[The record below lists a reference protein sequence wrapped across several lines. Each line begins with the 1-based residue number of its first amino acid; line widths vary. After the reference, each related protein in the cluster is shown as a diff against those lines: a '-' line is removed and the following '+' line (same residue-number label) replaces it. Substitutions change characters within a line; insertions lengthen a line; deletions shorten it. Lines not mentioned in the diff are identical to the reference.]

1 MGEVPP
7 ADALADERDLRRR
20 LDRHLRLDRL
30 DDADDAR
37 ARELRERRS
46 PIAEDPRITVLIG
59 ADRPG
64 EAELGEGSGEDVLCA
79 RVARVLEV
87 VIDAIERR
95 ARLGMLELEP
105 RDDECTRAVPA
116 EDERDR
122 PLGRDE
128 REPGVVEDV
137 VRVEEHDS
145 RELRTARVLEERVA
159 PRAMLVRPDRD
170 RADHQIESL
179 VPWTREGRPT
189 ASRITFSV

>member
-1 MGEVPP
+1 MR
-7 ADALADERDLRRR
+7 ATSASDLI
-20 LDRHLRLDRL
+20 
-30 DDADDAR
+30 AICASI
-37 ARELRERRS
+37 RS
-46 PIAEDPRITVLIG
+46 PTRTTDTPASSESVGPRVAVLVG
-59 ADRPG
+59 ADRPRD
-64 EAELGEGSGEDVLCA
+64 AEVGKHPCEHGLGT

-137 VRVEEHDS
+137 VRVEEHDA
-145 RELRTARVLEERVA
+145 RQARTARVLEERVA